1 MSEMRKISYRDAVRE
16 AMVEEMRRDDK
27 VFLMGEDIGVY
38 DGAFGVSKGMI
49 AEFGP
54 ERVRELSQLCARSLS
69 WCSLTS

>member
-16 AMVEEMRRDDK
+16 AMVEEMRRDEK

-49 AEFGP
+49 GEFVNRR
-54 ERVRELSQLCARSLS
+54 EFVRLLFLSRLS
-69 WCSLTS
+69 

>member
-16 AMVEEMRRDDK
+16 AMVEEMRRDEK

-49 AEFGP
+49 GEF
-54 ERVRELSQLCARSLS
+54 
-69 WCSLTS
+69 